1 MNTIYNCVDLTAKQK
16 RWLAVRSREAKKI
29 DPATAKICWMWT
41 PTFDPYCLV
50 KEPPQESE
58 IQRTYFAHRANC
70 KILVWFGD
78 LAAPVE
84 DALRTN
90 HKESIEHSA
99 TISDLEFITPGE
111 REGLERLVRLAGVLA
126 NCAKNPGT

>member
-1 MNTIYNCVDLTAKQK
+1 MNPIYNCVDLTAKQK

-41 PTFDPYCLV
+41 PAFDPYFLV
-50 KEPPQESE
+50 KAPPQESE

-78 LAAPVE
+78 LPAFVE
-84 DALRTN
+84 QALRTK

-99 TISDLEFITPGE
+99 TIPDLEWITPEE
-111 REGLERLVRLAGVLA
+111 REWLERLVRLVRVLA
-126 NCAKNPGT
+126 NCAKNP